1 MFETTK
7 LVRSGRAVKAR
18 ASVGLSRLGLVTAML
33 VAPLTLEEVAEA
45 LETVELLPRMLEKA
59 QTSETAEIRVSA
71 GPRAPLGDAGTSG
84 TT

>member
-33 VAPLTLEEVAEA
+33 VAPWTLEEVAEA
-45 LETVELLPRMLEKA
+45 LETAELLPRML
-59 QTSETAEIRVSA
+59 
-71 GPRAPLGDAGTSG
+71 
-84 TT
+84 